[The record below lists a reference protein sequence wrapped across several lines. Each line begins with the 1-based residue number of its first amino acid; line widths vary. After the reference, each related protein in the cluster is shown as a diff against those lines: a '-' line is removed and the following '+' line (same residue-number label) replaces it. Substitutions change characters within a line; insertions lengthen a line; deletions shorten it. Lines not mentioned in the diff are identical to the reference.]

1 MVDTK
6 GNGKHFRIGIICG
19 GRFGDHFGAGD
30 HFRVGIISA
39 AVESF
44 LTRKRPLLKGSS
56 SYYTKRSTKSTV
68 T

>member
-1 MVDTK
+1 M
-6 GNGKHFRIGIICG
+6 GIISGSGFICR
-19 GRFGDHFGAGD
+19 GRFGDHFVAGD

-56 SYYTKRSTKSTV
+56 SYYTERSIKSTV